1 MAEIR
6 ELKAR
11 YDAKLHENFREL
23 IEYGA
28 EKYNTRNA
36 FIIKHKINRKECT
49 YEYKTFADV
58 RDDVNAFGSKLLSM
72 GLKDKR
78 IAIIGK
84 NRYEWFLTYLS
95 TLCGLGISVPL
106 DKGLPLEEAESSII
120 RSFSDVIVFDK
131 DHLNEVQTIKEN
143 GNTKLECYIC
153 MDELDESTKESFGG
167 QLFCM
172 PNLIKEGYEII
183 KSGNTEYMEL
193 PVDRKKSTII
203 LFTSGTTSMSKA
215 VLLSQYNITSNVYG
229 ALQAEQF
236 LPGDI
241 NMAFLPYHHTF
252 GSTGQMVMLA
262 SGITTAY
269 CDGLKYLQKNI
280 VEYKVSVFV
289 CVPLLIE
296 SIYKK
301 VMAEIRKQG
310 KEKTVERGIKL
321 SKFLLKFGIDAR
333 RKIFKDIHEKL
344 GGNLR
349 FVISGA
355 SAIDPEALEGF
366 INFGID
372 AVQGYGMT
380 ESAPIIAAE
389 SPQERKTGSIGRA
402 LPGVQVKI
410 VDKNEEGIG
419 ELIAKGPNVM
429 EGYYENPEETA
440 KVIDEDGWL
449 HTGDLA
455 SVDEDGFIFIRGRKK
470 NVIVLKNG
478 KNVYPEELEVL
489 VSNLPYV
496 SEVMVYGQPKHND
509 GDEKDLAIGLKIVY
523 NKEYMNTTLGISDS
537 EEIEKYIKADIDKIN
552 EDLPVYKQMLRL
564 IVTDEPMI
572 KTTTGKVKRFEEAK
586 NL

>member
-193 PVDRKKSTII
+193 PVDGKKSTII

-470 NVIVLKNG
+470 IVRIIYHSSIL
-478 KNVYPEELEVL
+478 
-489 VSNLPYV
+489 
-496 SEVMVYGQPKHND
+496 
-509 GDEKDLAIGLKIVY
+509 
-523 NKEYMNTTLGISDS
+523 
-537 EEIEKYIKADIDKIN
+537 
-552 EDLPVYKQMLRL
+552 
-564 IVTDEPMI
+564 
-572 KTTTGKVKRFEEAK
+572 
-586 NL
+586 

>member
-153 MDELDESTKESFGG
+153 MDELDERTKESFGG

-193 PVDRKKSTII
+193 PVDGKKSTII

-262 SGITTAY
+262 SGITTVY

>member
-193 PVDRKKSTII
+193 PVDGKKSTII